1 MYMCGSFACWQVMLF
16 LISNCHLVNT
26 ASAGLGLGGPVTG
39 FITNSV
45 R

>member
-1 MYMCGSFACWQVMLF
+1 MLF

-26 ASAGLGLGGPVTG
+26 ASAGLGLCGPVTG
-39 FITNSV
+39 FITNSA